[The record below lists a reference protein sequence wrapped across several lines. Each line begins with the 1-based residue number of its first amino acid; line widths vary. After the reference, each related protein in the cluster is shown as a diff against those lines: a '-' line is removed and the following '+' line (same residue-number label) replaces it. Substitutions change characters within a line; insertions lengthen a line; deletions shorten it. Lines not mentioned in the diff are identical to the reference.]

1 MQRDV
6 DASAGFQAPNHEHP
20 SEDETLHSSITGTGD
35 APRSDVK
42 RYCTSSLDGESDPA
56 HRLRAARLSVLRF
69 ALCRNWSLDCLLLD
83 ADSISHG
90 SDTGAADFHKWSD
103 LSDPDI
109 FPNCE
114 HACRLFV
121 LGNSAPYLPPADVC

>member
-1 MQRDV
+1 MLNLADGPSWGI
-6 DASAGFQAPNHEHP
+6 DANAENNDLNLYAS
-20 SEDETLHSSITGTGD
+20 LH
-35 APRSDVK
+35 
-42 RYCTSSLDGESDPA
+42 DGESDPA

-69 ALCRNWSLDCLLLD
+69 ALCRNWLLDCLLLD